1 MELKDGGDP
10 PTADWLEH
18 RVQAKD
24 GGVLSPHGL
33 SIDMTYFEA
42 GGKSYIAWS
51 QGDKERKGA
60 KANVSIA
67 EVNSDKPCR
76 PSPSRS
82 VPCAAMGLGAGRRE

>member
-1 MELKDGGDP
+1 MAAIPPRP
-10 PTADWLEH
+10 PTGLSIAC
-18 RVQAKD
+18 RPRM

-51 QGDKERKGA
+51 QGDQERKGA

-67 EVNSDKPCR
+67 EVNSDKPWQAITEPQRLMR
-76 PSPSRS
+76 PE
-82 VPCAAMGLGAGRRE
+82 GLGAGRRK